1 METSASISQYA
12 DHNPYPVGQILRLK
26 AALNNS
32 TPGDYSEL
40 LVRVKRQN
48 RPWTLSCGM
57 VVENLEDV
65 SDSDDDRGLQQGQG
79 LGNDREAFLKIFDR
93 RYAQQ
98 LRDDNGIEEWSNL
111 IEQEF
116 LDGIRSGKM
125 DDFLRKLRSDKQFQ
139 QDTEDDWD
147 AAENEAFLWDEVSKC
162 FKSEVA
168 AYSVLTKYQG
178 ELIPRLLAEIALD
191 ISPPDPALGAQQQE
205 LSRVK
210 GILLEYLPGFSLSS
224 ITQRAPQAAWQNIV
238 DQAIKIVHV
247 LGDNNILN
255 TDVRP
260 DNFVVVPKRR
270 IAQVMDEENSAEYR
284 VFMIDFGQ
292 CRLRRE
298 DESDAEWGRAKWIQD
313 EEGAVGAV
321 MRMMLGKIG
330 FELDYRPSWRYLEW
344 APGEDD

>member
-1 METSASISQYA
+1 METSESISQSVG
-12 DHNPYPVGQILRLK
+12 HIPYPVGQILCLK
-26 AALNNS
+26 AALNIS
-32 TPGDYSEL
+32 TLGDRSEL
-40 LVRVKRQN
+40 RVRVKRQN
-48 RPWTLSCGM
+48 RPWTLPCGM

-65 SDSDDDRGLQQGQG
+65 SDSDDGRGLRQDQG
-79 LGNDREAFLKIFDR
+79 LENGHDAFLKLFDR

-98 LRDDNGIEEWSNL
+98 LRDDNGIGEWSNV

-116 LDGIRSGKM
+116 LGGVRSGKM
-125 DDFLRKLRSDKQFQ
+125 DDFLRKLRADKQFQ

-147 AAENEAFLWDEVSKC
+147 AAENEAFLWDELSKC
-162 FKSEVA
+162 FKAEVA
-168 AYSVLTKYQG
+168 TYSVLTKYQG
-178 ELIPRLLAEIALD
+178 ELISRLLAEITLD
-191 ISPPDPALGAQQQE
+191 TSPPDPAFSTQQQE
-205 LSRVK
+205 PSRVK

-224 ITQRAPQAAWQNIV
+224 IAQHAPQASWQSIV
-238 DQAIKIVHV
+238 DQAINIVHI

-260 DNFVVVPKRR
+260 DNFVVVPKGRKEE
-270 IAQVMDEENSAEYR
+270 VMDEENDAEYQ

-298 DESDAEWGRAKWIQD
+298 NESDAEWGRAKWIQD
-313 EEGAVGAV
+313 EEGAVGVV
-321 MRMMLGKIG
+321 MRMMMRKIG

>member
-1 METSASISQYA
+1 METSESISQHPA
-12 DHNPYPVGQILRLK
+12 APNISTLGDRSDLR
-26 AALNNS
+26 
-32 TPGDYSEL
+32 
-40 LVRVKRQN
+40 VQVKRQN

-65 SDSDDDRGLQQGQG
+65 SDPNDDRGLRQGQG
-79 LGNDREAFLKIFDR
+79 LGNGHEAFLKLFDS

-98 LRDDNGIEEWSNL
+98 LRNDNGIEEWSNL

-116 LDGIRSGKM
+116 LDGVRFGKM

-147 AAENEAFLWDEVSKC
+147 AAENEAFLWDELLKC
-162 FKSEVA
+162 FKAEVA
-168 AYSVLTKYQG
+168 TYSVLTKYQG
-178 ELIPRLLAEIALD
+178 ELIPPC
-191 ISPPDPALGAQQQE
+191 SVQQQE
-205 LSRVK
+205 LSHVK

-224 ITQRAPQAAWQNIV
+224 IAQHAPQASWQSIV

-247 LGDNNILN
+247 LGDHKILN

-270 IAQVMDEENSAEYR
+270 RVEVIDEENSAEYL

-298 DESDAEWGRAKWIQD
+298 DESDVEWGRAKWIED
-313 EEGAVGAV
+313 EEGAVCAV
-321 MRMMLGKIG
+321 MKMMLRKIG

-344 APGEDD
+344 APGEDDE